1 MDDDEQRPQ
10 FTWDVRRK
18 GRAWR
23 RDAFDRHAAVRIG
36 DPARWRE
43 ALAALPEP

>member
-1 MDDDEQRPQ
+1 MDDDAQRPR
-10 FTWDVRRK
+10 FTWDV
-18 GRAWR
+18 GL
-23 RDAFDRHAAVRIG
+23 DAAVRIG